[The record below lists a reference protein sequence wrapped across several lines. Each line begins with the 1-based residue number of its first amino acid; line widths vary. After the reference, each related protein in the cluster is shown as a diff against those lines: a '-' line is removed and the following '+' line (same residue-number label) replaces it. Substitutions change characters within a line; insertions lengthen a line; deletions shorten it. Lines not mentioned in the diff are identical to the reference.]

1 MLFSFVEVIPSY
13 VLARGQTAVAAFREA
28 KEAGR
33 TLDRRVKVLL
43 IGQDRVGKTSVGRS
57 LKGEKFRANEI
68 STKGVKMYEPLKNPG
83 NQPWKNYVLQHDT
96 TAFHHK
102 SAEIISR
109 EVQSKWT
116 AGQLSKKSLGTGT
129 EEFYCIRI
137 QTIFVRF

>member
-1 MLFSFVEVIPSY
+1 
-13 VLARGQTAVAAFREA
+13 
-28 KEAGR
+28 
-33 TLDRRVKVLL
+33 
-43 IGQDRVGKTSVGRS
+43 
-57 LKGEKFRANEI
+57 
-68 STKGVKMYEPLKNPG
+68 MYEPLKNPG

-116 AGQLSKKSLGTGT
+116 AGKLSNKSLGTGT